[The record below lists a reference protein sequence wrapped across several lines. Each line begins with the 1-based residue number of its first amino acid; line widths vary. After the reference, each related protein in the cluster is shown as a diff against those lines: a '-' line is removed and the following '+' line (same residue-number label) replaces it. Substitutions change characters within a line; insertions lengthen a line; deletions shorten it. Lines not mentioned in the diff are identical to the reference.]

1 MAQALSGGL
10 CPDAP
15 GGPPAIADPHRISG
29 GFPPVCPGLFPSWS
43 PLIRLAGKCSVSP
56 TPPPGCGR
64 IGPPTSGH
72 LRLLWAGRLVLY
84 GSGNRPKSRLVP
96 LGAGPVRPLPP
107 LFRLERG
114 CRFPGWAILRLDPP
128 PAALIR
134 SHRPVFP
141 AMGLRGCGPGSA
153 PLPGPLPPAAGPAP
167 GAFGYGRQLGIMI
180 TILIIL

>member
-72 LRLLWAGRLVLY
+72 LRLLWAGHLVLY
-84 GSGNRPKSRLVP
+84 GSGIGPKAALCRLGLGLCAHCRHYSALRGAAGFPVGQSYALILRQRLSFDHTGRFFRQWASGAAAPVP
-96 LGAGPVRPLPP
+96 PRSPGRCLRQPVRLPV
-107 LFRLERG
+107 RSVMAAS
-114 CRFPGWAILRLDPP
+114 WA
-128 PAALIR
+128 
-134 SHRPVFP
+134 S
-141 AMGLRGCGPGSA
+141 
-153 PLPGPLPPAAGPAP
+153 
-167 GAFGYGRQLGIMI
+167 
-180 TILIIL
+180 